1 MTEIHLQRR
10 ESCRNKSPVC
20 APDWELFLHVRPE
33 LNAVLRECLGV
44 ATHKG
49 FHPNRSYLGLI
60 VDSAEPALIPAVPRT
75 AEFECGLTQLYQELR
90 SVCDA
95 IESCEI
101 DPDSGC
107 IRLPGI
113 KLPLLERAQYR
124 NVFELLDKLS
134 WAQGPSIAPLTWMIN
149 GEVKV
154 LKVGSTARVRAAKAQ
169 AILASEGP
177 AKNPESSQSID
188 DQPSGEPIGAENQND
203 DEERTT
209 GEPTSS
215 RMPKSFIVDEV
226 LGDSVF
232 RDATGKIIA
241 LRNSRLP
248 DVQPG
253 DTVHLYDYVELGGG
267 GFEMYDVER
276 AEVSRQRLPNL
287 L

>member
-1 MTEIHLQRR
+1 MTEMHLQRR
-10 ESCRNKSPVC
+10 DSCRNKSAVC
-20 APDWELFLHVRPE
+20 APDWELFLHVRPA
-33 LNAVLRECLGV
+33 LNAVLRECLGI
-44 ATHKG
+44 ATHNG
-49 FHPNRSYLGLI
+49 FHLNRSYLGLI
-60 VDSAEPALIPAVPRT
+60 VDSAEPALIPIRPRK
-75 AEFECGLTQLYQELR
+75 AEFECGQTQLYQELR

-95 IESCEI
+95 MEACEI

-107 IRLPGI
+107 IRLPDI

-124 NVFELLDKLS
+124 NVFELLDKIS
-134 WAQGPSIAPLTWMIN
+134 RAKGPSIAPLTWMTK

-177 AKNPESSQSID
+177 ANYPETSQTIEDQSSGG
-188 DQPSGEPIGAENQND
+188 PVGAESQNGD
-203 DEERTT
+203 DDRTT
-209 GEPTSS
+209 GEPTS
-215 RMPKSFIVDEV
+215 RRIPKSFFVDEV

-232 RDATGKIIA
+232 RDASGKIIA

-248 DVQPG
+248 EAEPG
-253 DTVHLYDYVELGGG
+253 DTVLLYDYVELGGG

-276 AEVSRQRLPNL
+276 AEVSRKHLPNL